1 MSFMESIAKVGAS
14 GATMIVW
21 GLTTVLILGSVNEAR
36 LLVTSRQ
43 SLALAVASEPPSI
56 EVKDVQVSEQEYKK
70 VADMVKQMHPQ
81 LKLSYDTT
89 NKGIVTETSDLGAY
103 YEWLISIYDI
113 MTAIPNARWSTT
125 FLCAG
130 EGCMGSKY
138 KIGMSAVRRE
148 VAVIENKPPAQNTAE
163 QPK

>member
-56 EVKDVQVSEQEYKK
+56 DVKDVQVSEPEYKK
-70 VADMVKQMHPQ
+70 VAEMAKQMHPQ
-81 LKLSYDTT
+81 LRVSYDSSS
-89 NKGIVTETSDLGAY
+89 KGIVTETNDLGGY

-113 MTAIPNARWSTT
+113 MTAIPNARWSTI

-130 EGCMGSKY
+130 EGCQGAKY
-138 KIGMSAVRRE
+138 KIVMSAVRRE
-148 VAVIENKPPAQNTAE
+148 VSVIEAKTPEITPPQAV
-163 QPK
+163 K